1 MSIIKK
7 LKCKLWRHA
16 HTPEEYARRIGV
28 NAGEDFHIYGEV
40 AWSTEPWL
48 ITVGDHVHITDGVR
62 FETHDGGTLLFRKD
76 VPDLEVTRPIVLGSN
91 VYIGN
96 CAIVMG
102 GVTIGD
108 NVVIGAGAIVTKDIP
123 SDSVAVGVPARV
135 IETADEYLEKLKA
148 RSLHLGHLVW
158 EEKDLALKR
167 HYGYTGSSR
176 GIYEFM

>member
-1 MSIIKK
+1 M
-7 LKCKLWRHA
+7 
-16 HTPEEYARRIGV
+16 
-28 NAGEDFHIYGEV
+28 
-40 AWSTEPWL
+40 
-48 ITVGDHVHITDGVR
+48 
-62 FETHDGGTLLFRKD
+62 
-76 VPDLEVTRPIVLGSN
+76 EVTRPIVLGSN

-148 RSLHLGHLVW
+148 RSLHLGHLAW
-158 EEKDLALKR
+158 EEKDRALKR